1 MLQSKYIMLEKKPK
15 PFYEIL
21 AALLKENR
29 ITMYRLAKDLG
40 FSQQTVA
47 NWCYGISEPKLSQL
61 VRLADYFEVSIDH
74 LAGRKDY

>member
-1 MLQSKYIMLEKKPK
+1 MLEKKPK

-47 NWCYGISEPKLSQL
+47 NWYYGISEPKLSQL